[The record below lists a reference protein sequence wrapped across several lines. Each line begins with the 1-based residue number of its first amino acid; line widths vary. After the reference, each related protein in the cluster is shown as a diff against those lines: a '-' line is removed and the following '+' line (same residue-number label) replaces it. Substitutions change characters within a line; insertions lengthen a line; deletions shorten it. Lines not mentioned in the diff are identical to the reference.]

1 MECVPPVGSVVQSR
15 VRIQS
20 RGQGCLK
27 PRDKLSRDPLHC
39 HVTVTWRS
47 CDWFF
52 IGIFVQFEY
61 DWLQVLSYRHVL
73 SGNIMLS
80 SGKIFFGTDWYSRTS
95 MPNESSWS
103 SIRVTLSKY
112 CFIPLDI
119 VKIVKFQAEIAKIVK
134 NGFVWNVK
142 KCKVVIWWQG
152 RKRIVKNLSKNKI
165 ILPLKIHY
173 R

>member
-27 PRDKLSRDPLHC
+27 PRDKSSRDPLY
-39 HVTVTWRS
+39 TVTWLSR
-47 CDWFF
+47 DWIF
-52 IGIFVQFEY
+52 IGIFVQFEF

-103 SIRVTLSKY
+103 SIRVTLLKY
-112 CFIPLDI
+112 CFIPLEI
-119 VKIVKFQAEIAKIVK
+119 VKIVKFQAKIAEIVKIVK
-134 NGFVWNVK
+134 T
-142 KCKVVIWWQG
+142 
-152 RKRIVKNLSKNKI
+152 
-165 ILPLKIHY
+165 
-173 R
+173 